1 MLIPIHRKRDLFAL
15 IEICSSSIGVEH
27 FVSIMKDKPACDH
40 VDSHRR
46 GINMTAVQNVNH
58 LHIPTADQVRE
69 LMETRTTVPFL
80 AQTLEKRDSSK
91 LISGGCYVVF

>member
-27 FVSIMKDKPACDH
+27 FVLIMKDKPACDH

-69 LMETRTTVPFL
+69 TKQEWLLQGLSRGWRSVAPGARAQDIPF
-80 AQTLEKRDSSK
+80 
-91 LISGGCYVVF
+91 I